1 MIKVGS
7 RVTFKSIEKAAKE
20 LGDGSPNNIITRCGY
35 STDGMG
41 HVWGNTYIVTDRVIP
56 EKNRFTIRDV
66 NNYVFSMDMVESY
79 TNFITIGC
87 RYGISSV
94 DVTDTITTDYPFKVH
109 VSVGNDITVGDIVVA
124 QDKNGIR
131 LLTVTNLEVVEEADA
146 NSMIICKVDLEEHR
160 RMISEE
166 QE

>member
-7 RVTFKSIEKAAKE
+7 RVTFKSIEKATKE
-20 LGDGSPNNIITRCGY
+20 LGDGNPNNISVTCGY
-35 STDGMG
+35 SAAGMG
-41 HVWGNTYIVTDRVIP
+41 HVWGNTYIITDRVIP
-56 EKNRFTIRDV
+56 EENRFTIHGV
-66 NNYVFSMDMVESY
+66 NNFVFSMDMVESY

-94 DVTDTITTDYPFKVH
+94 DTTDATAIDYPFKVH
-109 VSVGNDITVGDIVVA
+109 VSVSNDITVGDIVAA

-131 LLTVTNLEVVEEADA
+131 LLTVTNLEVPEEADD
-146 NSMIICKVDLEEHR
+146 SSIIICKVDLEEHR